1 MSEQSFVLLS
11 PEKIEGIGPTRS
23 SAQRDRGITTI
34 ARCSVWVRDEFMSF
48 CTTAGARQVGEWC
61 WRCYGPTRFA
71 TD

>member
-11 PEKIEGIGPTRS
+11 PEKIDGIGSTRS

-48 CTTAGARQVGEWC
+48 VQLPVLAKW
-61 WRCYGPTRFA
+61 
-71 TD
+71 